1 MFNKLKSMN
10 TEITSKSYLSFILEK
25 ITSLQDLLNDWKIYT
40 NRAIIVSSSKYI
52 EGKGDRDRDRQKN
65 TNITQYLSSKQEL
78 AK

>member
-1 MFNKLKSMN
+1 MIGRSTQTGPLLFPVKL
-10 TEITSKSYLSFILEK
+10 
-25 ITSLQDLLNDWKIYT
+25 D
-40 NRAIIVSSSKYI
+40 SKYI